1 MKKLIPIFIFL
12 ILISSTSAYAAG
24 DEVFV
29 EGFYISSVNGDLY
42 VFEFIGTR
50 LDYGQV
56 SINILDFDIYAGYS
70 TSFYVPDGHF
80 SITDSVITIRENINS
95 NTVFAQGAVGYD
107 YIDLTFDGDNYYHFV
122 HFPFTSASS
131 SFADPFA
138 SARPLF
144 DEGFTVPA
152 GLYIVGDDLPSGAYT
167 FSSETGCKI
176 DIQLNNFNHFTIS
189 LGPGESFK
197 KYVLKDHEYIY
208 VSGGS
213 VILKT
218 YTGLFD

>member
-1 MKKLIPIFIFL
+1 MKKITAFFLSL
-12 ILISSTSAYAAG
+12 ILVLSSAAFAAN

-29 EGFYISSVNGDLY
+29 EDIYIATVKGNLY
-42 VFEFIGTR
+42 VFHFLGIRPTS
-50 LDYGQV
+50 GQV
-56 SINILDFDIYAGYS
+56 SINILADDIFKGYS
-70 TSFYVPDGHF
+70 TSYFVPDGYF
-80 SITDSVITIRENINS
+80 SITDSVITIRENVNS
-95 NTVFAQGAVGYD
+95 NSVFAQGTVGYD
-107 YIDLTFDGDNYYHFV
+107 YIDLTLDGEVYYHFIR
-122 HFPFTSASS
+122 FPFDSASD
-131 SFADPFA
+131 SFDDPFA
-138 SARPLF
+138 SVRPLF
-144 DEGFTVPA
+144 ADGFTIPA

-189 LGPGESFK
+189 LGPGDSFR

-213 VILKT
+213 VILMT